1 MTFPILAGWL
11 TLVLMSS
18 PGALV
23 GILGVSSLLGRPL
36 PERVVSALT
45 HVAFSISTS
54 ASLALLVGFALS
66 PEVQIVLPLG
76 KWFETEGYHFE
87 LVLLVDG
94 LSVTFAA
101 LTAVICGIVGA
112 FAHRYLHREPGYNRF
127 FFLLALFAFG
137 MTSTALAGTLEL
149 VYAAWEIVGLSSA
162 LLIAFH
168 QERIAPLSNGLRTF
182 VVYRVC
188 DMGLLAAV
196 ALTHH
201 ATGHGDITELEGG
214 LATAVT
220 LLLLLAAAGK
230 SAQVPFSGW
239 LPRAM
244 EGPTPSSAIFYGA
257 LSVHAGAYL
266 LLRAGPLLDESPL
279 ASFAVVLLGLATAFH
294 ATLSG
299 RVQTDVK
306 TALAYASLTQVGIIL
321 VEIGLG
327 LRLLPL
333 LHLVGNA
340 LTRTLQ
346 FLRAP
351 SILHDFHQLQNAVGG
366 HLGRT
371 GLHLERSV
379 PDRWQR
385 RLYVF
390 ALERAY
396 LDAILDAVVAR
407 LLRMVR
413 ALDRIERAFM
423 ERLGRSLP
431 SEGAGHDD

>member
-1 MTFPILAGWL
+1 
-11 TLVLMSS
+11 
-18 PGALV
+18 
-23 GILGVSSLLGRPL
+23 
-36 PERVVSALT
+36 
-45 HVAFSISTS
+45 
-54 ASLALLVGFALS
+54 
-66 PEVQIVLPLG
+66 
-76 KWFETEGYHFE
+76 
-87 LVLLVDG
+87 
-94 LSVTFAA
+94 
-101 LTAVICGIVGA
+101 
-112 FAHRYLHREPGYNRF
+112 
-127 FFLLALFAFG
+127 
-137 MTSTALAGTLEL
+137 
-149 VYAAWEIVGLSSA
+149 
-162 LLIAFH
+162 
-168 QERIAPLSNGLRTF
+168 
-182 VVYRVC
+182 
-188 DMGLLAAV
+188 MGLLAAV

-201 ATGHGDITELEGG
+201 ATGHGVITGIRG
-214 LATAVT
+214 DLATAVA
-220 LLLLLAAAGK
+220 LLLLVAAAGK
-230 SAQVPFSGW
+230 SAQIPFSGW

-266 LLRAGPLLDESPL
+266 LLRAAPLLDQSPL
-279 ASFAVVLLGLATAFH
+279 ASFAVALLGLGTALH

-371 GLHLERSV
+371 GLHLERWV
-379 PDRWQR
+379 PAGWQH

-396 LDAILDAVVAR
+396 LDALFDSVIAR
-407 LLRMVR
+407 FLRMVR
-413 ALDRIERAFM
+413 AVDGFERSLV

-431 SEGAGHDD
+431 AEGSGRDG